1 MGKYLIGDVVRSHT
15 YIKVTFMYKDSV
27 WCLKTITTRA

>member
-1 MGKYLIGDVVRSHT
+1 MEKFLIGDVVSSQT

-27 WCLKTITTRA
+27 WCLKTITTGT